1 MDRKNGYT
9 NNKTQNIYFTMHK
22 QIVEAPEL
30 EKGPN
35 FGGNGGHKYKIF
47 NFEANLSFG
56 ML

>member
-9 NNKTQNIYFTMHK
+9 NNTTQNIYFTMHK